1 MKDVMRELAKKNL
14 KTMEKFHPEKVMVIK
29 LSLDGKKEDEPE
41 DDDGDESDPEDT
53 EPDEEDED

>member
-29 LSLDGKKEDEPE
+29 LSLDGKKDDEPE

-53 EPDEEDED
+53 DDDEDED